1 MKRVKICS
9 LFLLHFVWV
18 LIDCIVIVIDWL
30 LEKSYNNMHK
40 LSYWSWRIN
49 EILSGW
55 VDDAIR
61 IKKEEI

>member
-18 LIDCIVIVIDWL
+18 LIDCIVIVFDWL
-30 LEKSYNNMHK
+30 LEKSYDNIHK
-40 LSYWSWRIN
+40 LSYWTWHIN

-55 VDDAIR
+55 VDDALR
-61 IKKEEI
+61 NKKEEI